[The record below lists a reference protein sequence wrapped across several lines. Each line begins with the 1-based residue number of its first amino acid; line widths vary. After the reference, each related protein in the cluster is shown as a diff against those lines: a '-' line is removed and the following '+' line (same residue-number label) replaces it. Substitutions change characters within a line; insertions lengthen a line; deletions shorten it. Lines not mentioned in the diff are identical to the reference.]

1 MHLSDFGIAKNMTQ
15 GYRREETTSVG
26 FISGTIEYLA
36 PEILNAKVVK
46 PDISK

>member
-1 MHLSDFGIAKNMTQ
+1 MTQ